1 MNYGRL
7 LLLFDYCAKGS
18 SNFINLW
25 CRYNSSL
32 IIISRRENLI
42 TRFIQ
47 LKILVFAF
55 MVAIRYVT
63 YIIVSLLYEML
74 DLFTSLFLNLKL
86 LPLKILGIQFLN
98 KCIVFERNIS
108 EKVCNFPCL
117 YRSTSQSWDTF
128 ETFAENLELTLDALT
143 NNNLFLISAI
153 GDFNVKTLNRYKND
167 TTSYAGLRIDAIK
180 SQFGLQKLIK
190 EPTHQT
196 GNSCIDLI
204 FTSQP
209 NPVMK
214 FGFHSPLYPKLS
226 AGKIVYLKKPKCV
239 FIWFIWWN
247 N

>member
-1 MNYGRL
+1 MITHQLINLTLHGITYL
-7 LLLFDYCAKGS
+7 TLYSSIS
-18 SNFINLW
+18 SNDG
-25 CRYNSSL
+25 
-32 IIISRRENLI
+32 
-42 TRFIQ
+42 
-47 LKILVFAF
+47 ILEVPEYTLVHANNPNNTKKGA
-55 MVAIRYVT
+55 VCIY
-63 YIIVSLLYEML
+63 Y
-74 DLFTSLFLNLKL
+74 LNL

-98 KCIVFERNIS
+98 KCIIFERNIS

-117 YRSTSQSWDTF
+117 CRSTSQSWDIF
-128 ETFAENLELTLDALT
+128 ETFAENLELTLDTLT

-153 GDFNVKTLNRYKND
+153 GDFNVKTTNRYKND

-209 NPVMK
+209 NLAMK
-214 FGFHSPLYPKLS
+214 FGFHSPLHPKRS
-226 AGKIVYLKKPKCV
+226 TGKIVYLKKPKCV
-239 FIWFIWWN
+239 FILFIWWN